1 VAAGGDRT
9 GPHGPHVEEALAAS
23 ARVVQERGR
32 WVVLLD
38 VVLASGAV
46 SRRVGEFPDHRRAG
60 QAARI
65 IERNAIRFIAPAA
78 QESGGAEW
86 LDRP

>member
-1 VAAGGDRT
+1 MPYG
-9 GPHGPHVEEALAAS
+9 EEALAAS
-23 ARVVQERGR
+23 ARVIGERGR
-32 WVVLLD
+32 WVVVLD

-46 SRRVGEFPDHRRAG
+46 SRRVGEFPDERRAG

-65 IERNAIRFIAPAA
+65 IERNAVRFIPAA
-78 QESGGAEW
+78 GQESGGREW